1 MKKINFILSLL
12 LLWVV
17 GAVSVGAKDIITD
30 NYEELFSDKIN
41 ASDPEFSPA
50 VGWGHYTWGFE
61 KNANGDLF
69 HPTYS
74 WGNDLNIDGTNYTWI
89 QVATQKAKDAY
100 GDTQTDKDMLIT
112 PVIYGTSSFYA
123 RAVAYDYFLHVYKM
137 KEEKGKWVP
146 DGDPLVTLTDNV
158 SQWSVKKLDIPEVDG
173 VRLGIYGSC
182 IKMTRFA
189 ADQAAIPETKK
200 LSFQSVS
207 SIDRYA
213 NANAEGNYT
222 ITVTATVVNSG
233 NLDLTAADAPTVSLV
248 DSKGNVLATAAIDG
262 DLAVGATKELQ
273 LSFTRSYAEYPDEET
288 ISLSENIGNTK
299 YEVGS
304 YVPVS
309 VEPKFLLTEK
319 DGSEALGA
327 DSQLYFGK
335 TRAKVY
341 KHYTVTNDGGS
352 TLNITSVDLP
362 EGFTSTISPE
372 TGLAVEPHT
381 SQDFDLILSDE
392 IVGVHEGVAKF
403 NAGTLTKTVNVKG
416 ELVPETTWTATFEDK
431 KLPAGSR
438 SEGESSYYQWSV
450 DTYHKSASV
459 WATDNDKATLA
470 IAAYDEAKF
479 ITPRLKFAEGET
491 FELDAS
497 QNAGYSYEGKYGF
510 SVYYSAD
517 GNTDWQL
524 ARTVAPSELPNQ
536 KSGYYYKPVR
546 FVIDNIPA
554 GSWYVG
560 IAAMRA
566 EIDNLAG
573 GTLDPDP
580 HAWTMAESDVPTQGE
595 VNGKYTASVTI
606 KNINS
611 VDETGTYDVNLVV
624 DGEVVATTPGVEI
637 AADETAKVE
646 VSYTPHATGTVK
658 AKVEIVANDADY
670 TIATDEADVIIKE
683 EMAIND
689 VQIGTVET
697 DDSHTPFYLYNE
709 QNESEILYP
718 ASKLTALKKGD
729 KIGKITFRA
738 KAKYSLD
745 YNDVKVWMQNTDD
758 ETVATPFEAV
768 STDDMTPVF
777 DGKLAFKS
785 ADGNKGDVSGD
796 YVVIELSTP
805 FVYDGKGL
813 RLHLYQHLTNGY
825 GKSGINFEVENDNTL
840 AYNRNCYNSQTIT
853 EKSYGATKLPVVH
866 FGVALDP
873 VQYNGVVEDRCQNG
887 IAGAGVTYK
896 SGDVEYYALTDEEG
910 KYTVNVVKSNLDYN
924 ATVEAPGYEDI
935 VDAPLA
941 GAEATPAWQMEISPV
956 TLDNGE
962 MYYFAASA
970 DVTEAELEELAD
982 KDAVYELTKVAD
994 GKAVFNR
1001 VSSMTK
1007 YKTYLIVS
1015 KTDDNEF
1022 DVDDDDCDLA
1032 YAEEYMYGTADG
1044 SAVSATWMHR
1054 VKLSP
1059 LTSGAKT
1066 FRLDDDKFRAVDF
1079 NDDDPLNVLFGQYTY
1094 PMEAVIQAIADVDE
1108 LEIELDETPSG
1119 ITSVDADKADKGTVY
1134 SVEGMQVSKKGTKNL
1149 KRGLYIVGGKK
1160 VVVK

>member
-61 KNANGDLF
+61 KNADGDLF

-74 WGNDLNIDGTNYTWI
+74 WGSDLMIDNVANTWI
-89 QVATQKAKDAY
+89 SVATQTGKDAY
-100 GDTQTDKDMLIT
+100 NDYQTDKDMLIT
-112 PVIYGTSSFYA
+112 PVIYGASSFYA
-123 RAVAYDYFLHVYKM
+123 IPTSSYSYFLFVYKM

-146 DGDPLVTLTDNV
+146 DGEPLADLKSQIASYSVRKVT
-158 SQWSVKKLDIPEVDG
+158 IPEVDG

-182 IKMTRFA
+182 IKMARFA
-189 ADQAAIPETKK
+189 AEQAAIPETKK
-200 LSFQSVS
+200 LSLQNVS

-213 NANAEGNYT
+213 NADAEGNYT
-222 ITVTATVVNSG
+222 ITVSATVVNSG
-233 NLDLTAADAPTVSLV
+233 NLNITAADAPTVTLV
-248 DSKGNVLATAAIDG
+248 DSKDNVLATQAIDG
-262 DLAVGATKELQ
+262 DFAVGATKDVQ

-288 ISLSENIGNTK
+288 VSIAENIGNTK
-299 YEVGS
+299 TVVGT

-309 VEPKFLLTEK
+309 NDPKFTLTAKGET
-319 DGSEALGA
+319 ETLGA

-362 EGFTSTISPE
+362 EGFTSTISAE

-403 NAGTLTKTVNVKG
+403 NAGALTKTVNVKG
-416 ELVPETTWTATFEDK
+416 EVVPETTWTATFEDK

-450 DTYHKSASV
+450 DTYHKSNSIWV
-459 WATDNDKATLA
+459 TDNDKATLA

-497 QNAGYSYEGKYGF
+497 QNGGYYYEGKYGF

-517 GNTDWQL
+517 GNTDWKL
-524 ARTVAPSELPNQ
+524 ARTVAPSELPND
-536 KSGYYYKPVR
+536 KNGSLYKPVR

-554 GSWYVG
+554 GSWFIG

-606 KNINS
+606 KNVNS
-611 VDETGTYDVNLVV
+611 VDETGTYDVNLIV
-624 DGEVVATTPGVEI
+624 DGDVVATTPGVEI

-646 VSYTPHATGTVK
+646 VSYTPHATGTIK
-658 AKVEIVANDADY
+658 AKVEVVANDADY
-670 TIATDEADVIIKE
+670 TMATDEADVIIKE

-689 VQIGTVET
+689 VQIGTVES

-718 ASKLTALKKGD
+718 ASKLTSLKKGD

-768 STDDMTPVF
+768 STDDMTQVF

-785 ADGNKGDVSGD
+785 ADGNKGDVFGD
-796 YVVIELSTP
+796 YIVIELSTP
-805 FVYDGKGL
+805 FIYDGKGL
-813 RLHLYQHLTNGY
+813 RLHLTQHLTGY

-853 EKSYGATKLPVVH
+853 EKSYSATKLPVVH

-924 ATVEAPGYEDI
+924 ATIEAPGYEDI
-935 VDAPLA
+935 VDASV
-941 GAEATPAWQMEISPV
+941 AEATPAWQMEISPV
-956 TLDNGE
+956 ALDNGE
-962 MYYFAASA
+962 MYYLAASA
-970 DVTEAELEELAD
+970 DVTKAELEEQAD
-982 KDAVYELTKVAD
+982 KVSVYELTKVAD

-1001 VSSMTK
+1001 ATSMTK
-1007 YKTYLIVS
+1007 YKPYLIVS
-1015 KTDDNEF
+1015 KVDDNEF

-1032 YAEEYMYGTADG
+1032 FAEEYLYGTTDG
-1044 SAVSATWMHR
+1044 SAVSAAWMHR

-1079 NDDDPLNVLFGQYTY
+1079 NDDEPLNVLFGQYTE
-1094 PMEAVIQAIADVDE
+1094 PMEAVIQAPADVDE
-1108 LEIELDETPSG
+1108 LEIELDETPATG
-1119 ITSVDADKADKGTVY
+1119 ITSVNADKAAKGTVY
-1134 SVEGMQVSKKGTKNL
+1134 SVEGMQVSKAGTNGL
-1149 KRGLYIVGGKK
+1149 KPGLYIVNGKK
-1160 VVVK
+1160 VVKK

>member
-50 VGWGHYTWGFE
+50 IGWGHYTWGFE

-74 WGNDLNIDGTNYTWI
+74 WGSDLMIDGVANTWI
-89 QVATQKAKDAY
+89 SVATQTGKDAC
-100 GDTQTDKDMLIT
+100 GDYQTDKDMLIT
-112 PVIYGTSSFYA
+112 PVIYGASSFYA
-123 RAVAYDYFLHVYKM
+123 IPTSSYSYSLSVYKM

-146 DGDPLVTLTDNV
+146 DGEPLADLKSQIASYSVRKVT
-158 SQWSVKKLDIPEVDG
+158 IPEVDG

-182 IKMTRFA
+182 IKMARFA
-189 ADQAAIPETKK
+189 AEQAAIPETKK
-200 LSFQSVS
+200 LSLQNVS

-213 NANAEGNYT
+213 NADAEGNYT
-222 ITVTATVVNSG
+222 ITVSATVVNSG
-233 NLDLTAADAPTVSLV
+233 NLNITAADAPTVTLV
-248 DSKGNVLATAAIDG
+248 DSKDNVLATQAIDG
-262 DLAVGATKELQ
+262 DFAVGATKDVQ

-288 ISLSENIGNTK
+288 VSIAENIGNTK
-299 YEVGS
+299 TVVGT
-304 YVPVS
+304 YMPVS
-309 VEPKFLLTEK
+309 NAPKFTLTAKGET
-319 DGSEALGA
+319 ETLGA

-403 NAGTLTKTVNVKG
+403 NAGDLTKTVNVKG
-416 ELVPETTWTATFEDK
+416 EVVPETTWTATFEDK

-450 DTYHKSASV
+450 DTYHKSSSI

-497 QNAGYSYEGKYGF
+497 QNGGSYYEGKYGF

-517 GNTDWQL
+517 GNTNWQL

-536 KSGYYYKPVR
+536 KSNYYYKPVR
-546 FVIDNIPA
+546 FIIDNIPA

-573 GTLDPDP
+573 GTLDPDA
-580 HAWTMAESDVPTQGE
+580 HDLKIKESRVPVGGE
-595 VNGKYTASVTI
+595 VNSAYTASLTLT
-606 KNINS
+606 NENS
-611 VDETGTYDVNLVV
+611 VDDPGTYNVNLVV
-624 DGEVVATTPGVEI
+624 DDEVVATTPGVEI
-637 AADETAKVE
+637 VAGETATVE
-646 VSYTPHATGTVK
+646 VSYTPHTTGTVK
-658 AKVEIVANDADY
+658 AKIELVATDADY
-670 TIATDEADVIIKE
+670 TLATDETDVTVRE
-683 EMAIND
+683 EMAIGD
-689 VQIGTVET
+689 VQAGIVE
-697 DDSHTPFYLYNE
+697 DYDYKAPINLDWAES
-709 QNESEILYP
+709 ESEILYP
-718 ASKLTALKKGD
+718 ASKLTGLKKGD

-738 KAKYSLD
+738 KSKYTAGKNVQL
-745 YNDVKVWMQNTDD
+745 WMQNTED
-758 ETVATPFEAV
+758 ETIATPFAEV
-768 STDDMTPVF
+768 STDDMTKVF
-777 DGKLAFKS
+777 DGS
-785 ADGNKGDVSGD
+785 ITCTSPDGKGDVSGD
-796 YVVIELSTP
+796 YIVIDLTTP
-805 FVYDGKGL
+805 FVYDGNGL
-813 RLHLYQHLTNGY
+813 RLHVTAQHTTGSTSSY
-825 GKSGINFEVENDNTL
+825 INVEVEKDKTL
-840 AYNRNCYNSQTIT
+840 AYNRYCGSWNGPLSGRTYN
-853 EKSYGATKLPVVH
+853 AVPLPVAH

-896 SGDVEYYALTDEEG
+896 SGDVEYYALTDEDG
-910 KYTVNVVKSNLDYN
+910 KYTIDIIKSDLDYN

-935 VDAPLA
+935 VDASV
-941 GAEATPAWQMEISPV
+941 AEATPAWQMEISPV
-956 TLDNGE
+956 ALDNGE
-962 MYYFAASA
+962 MYYLAASA
-970 DVTEAELEELAD
+970 DVTKAELEEQAD
-982 KDAVYELTKVAD
+982 KVSVYELTKVAD

-1001 VSSMTK
+1001 ATSMTK
-1007 YKTYLIVS
+1007 YKPYLIVS
-1015 KTDDNEF
+1015 KVDDNEF

-1032 YAEEYMYGTADG
+1032 FAEEYLYGTTDG
-1044 SAVSATWMHR
+1044 SAVSAAWMHR

-1079 NDDDPLNVLFGQYTY
+1079 NDDEPLDVLFSQYTE
-1094 PMEAVIQAIADVDE
+1094 PMEAVIQALADVDE
-1108 LEIELDETPSG
+1108 FEIELDETPTTG
-1119 ITSVDADKADKGTVY
+1119 ITSVNADKADKGTVY
-1134 SVEGMQVSKKGTKNL
+1134 SVEGMQVSKAGTNGL
-1149 KRGLYIVGGKK
+1149 KPGLYIVNGKK
-1160 VVVK
+1160 VVKK